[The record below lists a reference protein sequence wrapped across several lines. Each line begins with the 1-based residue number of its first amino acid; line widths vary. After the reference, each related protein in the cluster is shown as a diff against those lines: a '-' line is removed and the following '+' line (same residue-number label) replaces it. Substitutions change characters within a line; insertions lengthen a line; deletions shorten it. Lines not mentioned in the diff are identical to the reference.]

1 MQVISAEA
9 VVARARG
16 ILDAAYYSFL
26 VTTDENGESTGR
38 LVQHFDPEH
47 ALTLWIG
54 TAATS
59 RKVAHLTA
67 RPRALVTCQSTSS
80 PAYVALSGTVSIHL
94 DPAVR
99 RRYWN
104 EAWRRFWPEG
114 PLSDRYVVL
123 EFRCERIELID
134 FSSNAIAP
142 DPFGMTPAVV
152 ERSAEEWLLRYPR
165 PA

>member
-1 MQVISAEA
+1 MHSITAEA

-26 VTTDENGESTGR
+26 ITTDEHGGSTGR

-59 RKVAHLTA
+59 RKVAHLQV
-67 RPRALVTCQSTSS
+67 RPRALVTCQSSTS
-80 PAYVALSGTVSIHL
+80 PAYVALDGLVSIHREEEI
-94 DPAVR
+94 R
-99 RRYWN
+99 RRYWQ
-104 EAWRRFWPEG
+104 ERWRRFWPDG
-114 PLSDRYVVL
+114 PLSDHYAVL
-123 EFRCERIELID
+123 EFRCKRIELID
-134 FSSNAIAP
+134 FSSNPIAP

-152 ERSAEEWLLRYPR
+152 DRDGDGWRLAYPR
-165 PA
+165 LE